1 MLDRQDIFDRIME
14 RPGFSNIAPF
24 YKKHKSVLMYL
35 LFGGLTTL
43 LSIGSFALLLP
54 IIDAL
59 IANVLSWVLAVSFAY
74 ATNRTWV
81 FLSKEKGIRVIC
93 EVCKFFGGRL
103 FTFALEEG
111 LLYVFITCLSVY
123 PLAVKIIAQ
132 IIVLVLNYV
141 ISKLLVFKRIS

>member
-1 MLDRQDIFDRIME
+1 MLDRLDIFDRIMA

-54 IIDAL
+54 IMDAL
-59 IANVLSWVLAVSFAY
+59 IANILSWILAVSFAY

-81 FLSKEKGIRVIC
+81 FFSQEKGKKVLG
-93 EVCKFFGGRL
+93 EMVAFYGGRL
-103 FTFALEEG
+103 ATLAFEEAVI
-111 LLYVFITCLSVY
+111 YVCVWHLNLP
-123 PLAVKIIAQ
+123 PLPVKIAGQ
-132 IIVLVLNYV
+132 LLVLILNFL
-141 ISKLLVFKRIS
+141 ISKWIVFKK